1 MKFSIREAT
10 IADIDQIQ
18 LIRRM
23 VKENIL
29 SNPELVSNEDCKT
42 FITRRGKGWVAL
54 SNDEIL
60 GFAIA
65 DLKDNN
71 IWALFVH
78 PNHEKKGIGKKLH
91 ETMLEWY
98 FDNGKPKVWL
108 STDPG
113 TRAEQFYKEQGWTRT
128 EKLPNGEIKFEMTVD
143 EWRNMEH
150 SP

>member
-1 MKFSIREAT
+1 MKFSIRQAT
-10 IADIDQIQ
+10 IEDIDQIQ

-29 SNPELVSNEDCKT
+29 LNPQLVSNEDCKT
-42 FITRRGKGWVAL
+42 FITKRGKGWVAL

-91 ETMLEWY
+91 DTMLEWY
-98 FDNGKPKVWL
+98 FDYGKSKVWL

-113 TRAEQFYKEQGWTRT
+113 TRAEKFYKKQGWTRKV
-128 EKLPNGEIKFEMTVD
+128 KLPNGEIKFEMTSD
-143 EWRNMEH
+143 EWRNIKH
-150 SP
+150 SS